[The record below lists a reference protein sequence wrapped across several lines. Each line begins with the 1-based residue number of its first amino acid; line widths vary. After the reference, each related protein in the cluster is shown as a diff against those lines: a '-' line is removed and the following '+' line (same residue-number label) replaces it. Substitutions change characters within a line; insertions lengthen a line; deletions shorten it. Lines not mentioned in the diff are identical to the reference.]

1 VPIVA
6 SYGAKDRWPGVRK
19 VPGVLRPALTA
30 AGVGHDI
37 KVHHDAGHGFLNDH
51 DPEDLSPVDK
61 VIAKLAAATTSRPR
75 ATPAAVSSPS
85 SAPILADLP
94 ANA

>member
-1 VPIVA
+1 MDSERALARACPIVA

-37 KVHHDAGHGFLNDH
+37 KV
-51 DPEDLSPVDK
+51 
-61 VIAKLAAATTSRPR
+61 IM
-75 ATPAAVSSPS
+75 TPATGSSTTTTPTICPPS
-85 SAPILADLP
+85 TR
-94 ANA
+94 